1 MRAVESLRKFLTDQR
16 DCLVNNSLDT
26 AMHTRATMYIP
37 VVRRVRKKRRMD
49 SETAADTRLLFQDEI
64 KRAMFEIIDHLAI
77 EIVGRFQHLK
87 SVNDMFAFL
96 QLSNLLEPTNDE
108 LMGHK

>member
-1 MRAVESLRKFLTDQR
+1 
-16 DCLVNNSLDT
+16 
-26 AMHTRATMYIP
+26 
-37 VVRRVRKKRRMD
+37 MD